1 MNTKE
6 LILQIAKEEFINK
19 GFEKTSLR
27 DIAKKCHISPTAIYR
42 HFLNKEDIFKEIM
55 KPLFDYFKEMTDMIE
70 KEDYKFLM
78 DNNPSNV
85 WAYEQGGNFIFN
97 FLFGK
102 YKDLVKLIVKERK
115 DLFKKYIID
124 YEFNISN
131 KYFNEMKKY
140 NYTIKKFNQ
149 TSFKIILDSYL
160 EAYLNLL
167 YLDDVKLK
175 EVSEEINNFY
185 TIGFRNLFG
194 F

>member
-6 LILQIAKEEFINK
+6 LILNISKEEFISK

-42 HFLNKEDIFKEIM
+42 HFSNKEEIFSEII
-55 KPLFDYFKEMTDMIE
+55 KPLFQYFKELTMVIE
-70 KEDYKFLM
+70 TQDYKFLI
-78 DNNPSNV
+78 NNKPSDM
-85 WAYEQGGNFIFN
+85 WAYEQSGNFIFK

-115 DLFKKYIID
+115 ESFKKFIID
-124 YEFNISN
+124 YEFNASN
-131 KYFNEMKKY
+131 KYFNEMRKY
-140 NYTIKKFNQ
+140 NYKINEFNQ
-149 TSFKIILDSYL
+149 TTFKIVLDSYI

-167 YLDDVKLK
+167 YLDSKELK

>member
-1 MNTKE
+1 MDTKE
-6 LILQIAKEEFINK
+6 LILNISKEEFISK

-42 HFLNKEDIFKEIM
+42 HFLNKEEIFKEII
-55 KPLFDYFKEMTDMIE
+55 KPLYEYFEELTMVIE
-70 KEDYKFLM
+70 AQDYKFLM
-78 DNNPSNV
+78 ENKPSDM
-85 WAYEQGGNFIFN
+85 WAYEQSENFIFK

-115 DLFKKYIID
+115 ESFKKYLID
-124 YEFNISN
+124 FEFNVSN
-131 KYFNEMKKY
+131 KCFNEMRKY
-140 NYTIKKFNQ
+140 NYKINEFNQ
-149 TSFKIILDSYL
+149 TTFKIILDSYL
-160 EAYLNLL
+160 EAYLNIL
-167 YLDDVKLK
+167 YLDDKELK

>member
-1 MNTKE
+1 MDTKE
-6 LILQIAKEEFINK
+6 LILKISKEEFIKN

-42 HFLNKEDIFKEIM
+42 HFLNKEDIFREIM
-55 KPLFDYFKEMTDMIE
+55 KPLFDYFKKITAIIE
-70 KEDYKFLM
+70 AEDYKFLK

-85 WAYEQGGNFIFN
+85 WAYEQDGNFIFN

-102 YKDLVKLIVKERK
+102 HKDLVELIVKERK
-115 DLFKKYIID
+115 DSFKKYIID

-140 NYTIKKFNQ
+140 NYIIKDFNQ
-149 TSFKIILDSYL
+149 EAFKIILDSYL

-167 YLDDVKLK
+167 YLDDKELK

-185 TIGFRNLFG
+185 TVGFRNLFG

>member
-1 MNTKE
+1 MDTKE

-55 KPLFDYFKEMTDMIE
+55 KPLFNYFKEMTDMIE

-97 FLFGK
+97 FLFGE

-115 DLFKKYIID
+115 DSFKKYIID

-131 KYFNEMKKY
+131 KYFNEMRKY